1 MLEAVIFDMDGVLVD
16 SEPLKAESW
25 EKVLA
30 KYRVENGGKWYTAR
44 IGTPGKDIAK
54 EAVREFSLSVS
65 DEFLFRDNRSL
76 YLGMSEER
84 ATPIYSSIKFLESI
98 PDYVKIGVASSEYK
112 RVIERKMELI
122 GINGFI
128 QAITSGV
135 EEVTHDKPHP
145 EVYLR
150 TAEKLGVL
158 PEKCLAVEDSRT
170 GVESAKNANMRC
182 IGFRNPNSGNQD
194 FSRADIIVDDL
205 TKLDI
210 EKILQ

>member
-16 SEPLKAESW
+16 SEPSKAESW
-25 EKVLA
+25 ERVLM
-30 KYRVENGGKWYTAR
+30 KYGVENGGKWYTAR
-44 IGTPGKDIAK
+44 IGTSGKDLAK

-65 DEFLFRDNRSL
+65 DESLFRDNRSL
-76 YLGMSEER
+76 YLGLCDER
-84 ATPIYSSIKFLESI
+84 VIPIYSSIKFLKSI
-98 PDYVKIGVASSEYK
+98 PGYVKIGVASSEYK
-112 RVIERKMELI
+112 RVIERKTKLI
-122 GINGFI
+122 GIGKFI
-128 QAITSGV
+128 EAITSGA
-135 EEVTHDKPHP
+135 EEVTHDKPNP
-145 EVYLR
+145 EVYLC
-150 TAEKLGVL
+150 TAKKLRVL

-194 FSRADIIVDDL
+194 LSRADITIDDL